1 MEDNNVLE
9 LITKMYAEM
18 KEGFSSINNRID
30 NVETKVDNLENKVDN
45 LENTM
50 NKRFD
55 ELTSDISNLV
65 SKDIAEGISSQID
78 DIKTDLGF
86 VKHKLN
92 ATEEDVYKIQS
103 HLKIIK

>member
-1 MEDNNVLE
+1 MENNNDLID
-9 LITKMYAEM
+9 LITKMYTEM

-30 NVETKVDNLENKVDN
+30 NLET
-45 LENTM
+45 TM

-55 ELTSDISNLV
+55 ELTSDISYLV
-65 SKDIAEGISSQID
+65 SKDIAEGISNQID
-78 DIKTDLGF
+78 DIKTDIGF